1 MVNPIQCS
9 YLIIKCF
16 HKLCKCDRSGR
27 GKEKRKM
34 AMLSLFLQIL
44 HYNLQRWRIVLI
56 MILLLKIFKKSWNYL
71 AYAPLKVYIRELFIG
86 LFKDD
91 FDALHCLCKFFC
103 LELITC
109 SHSYFSEWE
118 LPTRPDAPSLSRL
131 ILEDCWNNDT
141 LKTSKMR
148 STLSLTTEVTLWK
161 VVDMT

>member
-1 MVNPIQCS
+1 MWQEWEREGEEENGLV
-9 YLIIKCF
+9 IIIF
-16 HKLCKCDRSGR
+16 
-27 GKEKRKM
+27 
-34 AMLSLFLQIL
+34 ANFTLQFAE
-44 HYNLQRWRIVLI
+44 RWRIVLI